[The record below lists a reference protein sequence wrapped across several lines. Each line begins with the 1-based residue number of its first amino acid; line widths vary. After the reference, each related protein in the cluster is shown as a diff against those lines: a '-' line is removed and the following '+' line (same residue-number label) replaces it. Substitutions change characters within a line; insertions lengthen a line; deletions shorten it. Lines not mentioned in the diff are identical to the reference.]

1 MKKIKIEFNEDEIIK
16 LENCI
21 EHVESEVKRIKNVMN
36 LNNYEEEAVYLE
48 KFMQGLKETKE
59 KIHNAKRREL

>member
-1 MKKIKIEFNEDEIIK
+1 MKKIKIDFNEDEIIK

-21 EHVESEVKRIKNVMN
+21 EYVKSEVKRIKNVMN
-36 LNNYEEEAVYLE
+36 LNNDEEEAVYLE

-59 KIHNAKRREL
+59 KIYNAKRREL

>member
-21 EHVESEVKRIKNVMN
+21 EYVKSEIKRIKNVMN
-36 LNNYEEEAVYLE
+36 LNNDEEEAVYLE

-59 KIHNAKRREL
+59 KIYNAKRREL

>member
-36 LNNYEEEAVYLE
+36 LNNYEEDS
-48 KFMQGLKETKE
+48 
-59 KIHNAKRREL
+59 